1 METLFETTKTGTYCV
16 YCHINKINGKRY
28 IGQTKHGDDPNKR
41 WHLGKHYGKS
51 FKADI
56 DQFGWDNFDH
66 YIIQNSLSAEEANE
80 LEKLNIIAFNTTDP
94 KYGYNERIAGNTN
107 TDQSVQKLS
116 NTLKQSWSNP
126 ETKERRL
133 SKNYMLKD
141 NYVPWNKGIPMTE
154 EYKKKCGASISK
166 ALKGHK
172 VSDET
177 KNKIRIAN
185 TGKNASK
192 ETKQKMSASHS
203 SKVWVNDGNKSILID
218 TKDLNTYLNNGYT
231 KGRNDLNKIWVHKD
245 NSTKRIDINEL
256 EYYISIGYSK
266 GRK

>member
-16 YCHINKINGKRY
+16 YCHRNKLNGKRY
-28 IGQTKHGDDPNKR
+28 IGQTKFGNNPEKR
-41 WHLGKHYGKS
+41 WRKNGERYSGE
-51 FKADI
+51 FKNDI
-56 DQFGWDNFDH
+56 NKYGWDNFDH
-66 YIIQNSLSAEEANE
+66 YIIQNNLSAEEANE

-94 KYGYNERIAGNTN
+94 KYGYNERIAGNAN
-107 TDQSVQKLS
+107 SDKSIQKMSVS
-116 NTLKQSWSNP
+116 
-126 ETKERRL
+126 
-133 SKNYMLKD
+133 
-141 NYVPWNKGIPMTE
+141 V
-154 EYKKKCGASISK
+154 SK
-166 ALKGHK
+166 ALQGHK

-177 KNKIRIAN
+177 KEKIRIAN

-231 KGRNDLNKIWVHKD
+231 RGRNDLNKIWVYKD

-256 EYYISIGYSK
+256 EYYMSIGYSK